1 MVFRTFIVACAK
13 RWFLPMGYKPRLFVI
28 LFLAGFAGILSILL
42 VDLAA
47 LISALPL
54 RDSSGIPPITPLIKI
69 LSLIQ
74 PAILLALAV
83 LIGVAL
89 AAKVG
94 LSSPVAEAVVGR
106 VNIGSA
112 LKSQI
117 VPGVIG
123 GVLSGTAIVLTSLL
137 WSPFL
142 PRDAVTRI
150 SALQKLVPLP
160 TRLLYGGITE
170 ELLLRWG
177 FMTLVVW
184 VTWRLLQK
192 DTLRPNN
199 GVYIGAIVI
208 SALVFG
214 IGHLPIAYVV
224 YPAVS
229 ASLTLFVIVV
239 NSVFGVIAG
248 YLFWKKG
255 LESAM
260 IAHVVA
266 HVVMFIGNYFGA
278 YF

>member
-1 MVFRTFIVACAK
+1 
-13 RWFLPMGYKPRLFVI
+13 MGSKTRLFVI
-28 LFLAGFAGILSILL
+28 LFLAGFAGVLSILL
-42 VDLAA
+42 IDLSA
-47 LISALPL
+47 LVSALPV
-54 RDSSGIPPITPLIKI
+54 RVNGGVPPVTPLIKI

-74 PAILLALAV
+74 PAIFLALAV

-89 AAKVG
+89 AAKAG
-94 LSSPVAEAVVGR
+94 LSSPVAEAAASGVD
-106 VNIGSA
+106 IGSA

-117 VPGVIG
+117 VPGLIG
-123 GVLSGTAIVLTSLL
+123 GILGGTAIVLVSLL
-137 WSPFL
+137 WSPSL
-142 PRDAVTRI
+142 PPEAVTRI
-150 SALQKLVPLP
+150 SALQRVVPLL

-177 FMTLVVW
+177 FMTLLVW
-184 VTWRLLQK
+184 ATWRFLQK
-192 DTLRPNN
+192 RALRPNN
-199 GVYIGAIVI
+199 GVYLSAIVI

-214 IGHLPIAYVV
+214 IGHLPIAYALF
-224 YPAVS
+224 PDVS

-260 IAHVVA
+260 IAHMLA
-266 HVVMFIGNYFGA
+266 HVVMFIANYLGA